1 MTVDKYRFELIHEDR
16 YEEAC
21 TFLTDHYCPDE
32 PLSINFGILFGNDP
46 VMKTETIIDLRQ
58 NMSLALI
65 SEETDK
71 MIGIQILAVG
81 RKGKINLD
89 EYKES
94 EKAKQLMSFIAYKD
108 TIVDVFEY
116 YDVEELFSIYELAVH
131 RDHRRKGLGLK
142 LMQAATI
149 LASNMDIGPCV
160 IKGNAASNY
169 SKRIFEK
176 LDFENIGEVK
186 FEDYIVDGVQVLSSI
201 GDVNSFKMYGKI
213 LN

>member
-32 PLSINFGILFGNDP
+32 PLSINFGVLFGNDP
-46 VMKTETIIDLRQ
+46 VLKAETMIDLRQ

-71 MIGIQILAVG
+71 MIGILILTVG

-94 EKAKQLMSFIAYKD
+94 EKAKQLMGFIAYKD

-131 RDHRRKGLGLK
+131 KDHRRNGLGLK

-149 LASNMDIGPCV
+149 LAASMDIGPCV
-160 IKGNAASNY
+160 IKGNATTNY

-186 FEDYIVDGVQVLSSI
+186 FEDYVVDGVQVLSSI
-201 GDVNSFKMYGKI
+201 GDATSFKMYGKI
-213 LN
+213 LK